1 MAINFDRVSASLD
14 SDVSVGMHNLAQT
27 LSTIEAYQTARQSAG
42 VESFDTPVDQS
53 FLASMADMFPDH
65 FEIDSGNEGLSE
77 LASKIKKGLSG
88 IKDAI
93 KKGIK
98 PKADPSVLKE
108 AKNEVRETYN
118 NNFFKNKN
126 MVEPSTQVKVGIL
139 QNYVGKG
146 NKTQVLAAIAKA
158 IPLAGAEVNTYL
170 KETFDYWHK
179 SDKYV
184 AELKKLEKD
193 DFKGAGEI
201 LTRVK
206 DDLKSPFEN
215 VKVSDT
221 PWEANLKLVG
231 ADSTLDALSDSEV
244 ETAVDLINKIIEEA
258 QSIQFMGQQIIQVG
272 GFIDC
277 SRALPHF
284 ADDKAKVAN
293 QYVLYNFLSWEGYTM
308 PGNIGQA
315 TQMSKLVDV
324 ARLLERWVNDS
335 IK

>member
-1 MAINFDRVSASLD
+1 MAINFDRVSESLD
-14 SDVSVGMHNLAQT
+14 NDVSVGMHNLAQT
-27 LSTIEAYQTARQSAG
+27 LSTIEAYQADRLSAG
-42 VESFDTPVDQS
+42 VESFDSPADQS

-77 LASKIKKGLSG
+77 LAAKIKKGLSG

-108 AKNEVRETYN
+108 AKNEVRETYD

-126 MVEPSTQVKVGIL
+126 MVEPATQIKVGAL

-146 NKTQVLAAIAKA
+146 NKAQVLAAIAKN
-158 IPLAGAEVNTYL
+158 IPLSGAAVNTYL
-170 KETFDYWHK
+170 KETFDYWRK

-184 AELKKLEKD
+184 SELKKLDKD
-193 DFKGAGEI
+193 DLEGAGEI
-201 LTRVK
+201 LTRVRE
-206 DDLKSPFEN
+206 DLKSPFE
-215 VKVSDT
+215 VIKVT
-221 PWEANLKLVG
+221 EAPWETNDKLVG
-231 ADSTLDALSDSEV
+231 ADSTLDALSDSEA

-258 QSIQFMGQQIIQVG
+258 QSIQFMAQQIIQVG
-272 GFIDC
+272 GFVDC
-277 SRALPHF
+277 PRLMPHF
-284 ADDKAKVAN
+284 ADDKVKVKN
-293 QYVLYNFLSWEGYTM
+293 QHVLYNFLSWEGYTM

-315 TQMSKLVDV
+315 TQMAKLVDV
-324 ARLLERWVNDS
+324 ARLLERWVNSS